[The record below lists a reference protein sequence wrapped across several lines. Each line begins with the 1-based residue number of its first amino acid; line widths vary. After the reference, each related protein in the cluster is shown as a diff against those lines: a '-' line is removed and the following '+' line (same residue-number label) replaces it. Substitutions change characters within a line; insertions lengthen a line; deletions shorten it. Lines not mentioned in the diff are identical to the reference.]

1 MGSFGLSGIFGVEG
15 FGEFCRYVEQNPV
28 RAGLV
33 MGGRGS
39 PADEGVRPTEDSAS
53 SREEW
58 WDVEYVS

>member
-1 MGSFGLSGIFGVEG
+1 MGD
-15 FGEFCRYVEQNPV
+15 R
-28 RAGLV
+28 
-33 MGGRGS
+33 GG